1 MKKLLE
7 NKTFQIIYTIIK
19 VFVVAML
26 SIYLLFVVVQRFT
39 NNSSILGYR
48 VFTVATGSMEPVY
61 NINDVILVK
70 DVDVSTLKKGDD
82 IAYLGNR
89 DAVKGLIV
97 THRIIRMETFADGKV
112 HYTLKGVNNK
122 YEDPSIT
129 ADQILGKVVGK
140 LPVVNFINHVVKNIY
155 GFFFLVFCPL
165 VLVIFLEIADTIID
179 MKLEK
184 NEIRLIEKEDK
195 KSKKK
200 KSSKRDSEV
209 VDDEKNVDT
218 TKDKDDEVETDI
230 DKATEVG
237 ETDKADK
244 TDVDTDVLDS
254 DIEVIDDNHVL
265 YSEVDV
271 VSRYDVDRED
281 IVEDLE
287 SLEDINIEKNVGDK
301 DAEEEEVI

>member
-26 SIYLLFVVVQRFT
+26 SIYLLFVIVQRFT

-48 VFTVATGSMEPVY
+48 VFTIATGSMEPVY
-61 NINDVILVK
+61 NIDDVILVK
-70 DVDVSTLKKGDD
+70 DTDPSTLKKGDD

-97 THRIIRMETFADGKV
+97 THRIIRIETFNDGKV

-195 KSKKK
+195 KSTKKNK
-200 KSSKRDSEV
+200 KENISNNEEL
-209 VDDEKNVDT
+209 DE
-218 TKDKDDEVETDI
+218 
-230 DKATEVG
+230 
-237 ETDKADK
+237 
-244 TDVDTDVLDS
+244 DVDTDPSVLDS
-254 DIEVIDDNHVL
+254 DVEVIDDDHVL

-271 VSRYDVDRED
+271 VSGYSNTNNDEEL
-281 IVEDLE
+281 VEDLE
-287 SLEDINIEKNVGDK
+287 SLEDINIEKNVGDG
-301 DAEEEEVI
+301 DVEEEEVI

>member
-19 VFVVAML
+19 IFVVAML
-26 SIYLLFVVVQRFT
+26 SIYLLFVIVQRFT

-48 VFTVATGSMEPVY
+48 VFTIATGSMEPVY

-70 DVDVSTLKKGDD
+70 DTDPSTLKKGDD

-97 THRIIRMETFADGKV
+97 THRIIRIETFSDGEV
-112 HYTLKGVNNK
+112 HYTLNGVNNK

-129 ADQILGKVVGK
+129 EDQILGKVVGK

-200 KSSKRDSEV
+200 NKKENISNNEKL
-209 VDDEKNVDT
+209 DE
-218 TKDKDDEVETDI
+218 
-230 DKATEVG
+230 
-237 ETDKADK
+237 
-244 TDVDTDVLDS
+244 DVDTDTSVLDS
-254 DIEVIDDNHVL
+254 DVEVIDDDHVL

-271 VSRYDVDRED
+271 VSGYSNTNNDEEL
-281 IVEDLE
+281 VEDLE
-287 SLEDINIEKNVGDK
+287 SLEDINIEKNVGDG

>member
-1 MKKLLE
+1 MEKLLE

-19 VFVVAML
+19 IFVVAML
-26 SIYLLFVVVQRFT
+26 SIYLLFVIVQRFT

-48 VFTVATGSMEPVY
+48 VFTIATGSMEPVY

-70 DVDVSTLKKGDD
+70 DTDPSTLKKGDD

-97 THRIIRMETFADGKV
+97 THRIIRIETFSDGKV

-129 ADQILGKVVGK
+129 EDQILGKVVGK

-200 KSSKRDSEV
+200 NKKENISNNEKL
-209 VDDEKNVDT
+209 DE
-218 TKDKDDEVETDI
+218 
-230 DKATEVG
+230 
-237 ETDKADK
+237 
-244 TDVDTDVLDS
+244 DVDTDTSVLDS
-254 DIEVIDDNHVL
+254 DVEVIDDDHVL

-271 VSRYDVDRED
+271 VSGYSNTNNDEEL
-281 IVEDLE
+281 VEDLE
-287 SLEDINIEKNVGDK
+287 SLEDINIEKNVGDG

>member
-19 VFVVAML
+19 IFVVAML
-26 SIYLLFVVVQRFT
+26 SIYLLFVIVQRFT

-48 VFTVATGSMEPVY
+48 VFTIATGSMEPVY
-61 NINDVILVK
+61 NIDDVILVK
-70 DVDVSTLKKGDD
+70 DTDPSTLKKGDD

-97 THRIIRMETFADGKV
+97 THRIIRIETFNDGKV

-195 KSKKK
+195 KSTKKNK
-200 KSSKRDSEV
+200 KENISNNEEL
-209 VDDEKNVDT
+209 DE
-218 TKDKDDEVETDI
+218 
-230 DKATEVG
+230 
-237 ETDKADK
+237 
-244 TDVDTDVLDS
+244 DVDTDPSVLDS
-254 DIEVIDDNHVL
+254 DVEVIDDDHVL

-271 VSRYDVDRED
+271 VSGYSNTNNDEEL
-281 IVEDLE
+281 VEDLE
-287 SLEDINIEKNVGDK
+287 SLEDINIEKNVGDG

>member
-19 VFVVAML
+19 IFVVAML
-26 SIYLLFVVVQRFT
+26 SIYLLFVIVQRFT

-48 VFTVATGSMEPVY
+48 VFTIATGSMEPVY

-70 DVDVSTLKKGDD
+70 NTDPSTLKKGDD

-97 THRIIRMETFADGKV
+97 THRIIRIETFSDGKV

-129 ADQILGKVVGK
+129 EDQILGKVVGK

-200 KSSKRDSEV
+200 NKKENISNNEEL
-209 VDDEKNVDT
+209 DE
-218 TKDKDDEVETDI
+218 
-230 DKATEVG
+230 
-237 ETDKADK
+237 
-244 TDVDTDVLDS
+244 DVDTDTSVLDS
-254 DIEVIDDNHVL
+254 DVEVIDDDHVL

-271 VSRYDVDRED
+271 VSGYSNTNNDEEL
-281 IVEDLE
+281 VEDLE
-287 SLEDINIEKNVGDK
+287 SLEDINIEKNVGDG